1 MVEKISIVLYLHV
14 KTRQET
20 SKPRAKTTAGKNKSA
35 QASFKIMT
43 RSFRAKICVMPSDW
57 QKNM

>member
-20 SKPRAKTTAGKNKSA
+20 AKPEAKTTGKNKSA
-35 QASFKIMT
+35 QASFKVIT
-43 RSFRAKICVMPSDW
+43 RSLRAKICVMPSDW
-57 QKNM
+57 KKNM